1 MRRQLLGLGFAAAS
15 SLLALHAAH
24 ALTGPQPIT
33 IDGGPLGQLEV
44 SGGVDGYG
52 YVMSNT
58 PNGIQSNGINM
69 SSGMFEVQK
78 NTGVL
83 QFTLEVGANS
93 FQVLGAQAY
102 SANGHLANA
111 SVTQF
116 PTGPLYEGYITVAP
130 PNSPVTVSAGM
141 LASLEGYEY
150 GTDYSNAVQLET
162 LLYYVQNNNARGVQA
177 NLTEGPVTAEVQF
190 GDSVDS
196 GVFNTLQALVS
207 YTINSSNVLN
217 VYGAINLGKTGPY
230 TYLYGLPSSTTPAAI
245 GAQAYVN
252 DELIG
257 AFYNYTL
264 GNLSLTPEIQYVYSK
279 KDVLAGVDGQ
289 SSNFGAA
296 VFSDYTFANTPYSIG
311 SWIEYFNSHSSAAA
325 NANWAI
331 GPNSE
336 AIGAAVAPTWQYK
349 NLFARANAG
358 YIYLLH
364 NRDALGNSYGFYGYN
379 NSKSKGQF
387 TGTMEVGLLF

>member
-24 ALTGPQPIT
+24 AMTGPQPIT

-58 PNGIQSNGINM
+58 PDGIQSNGINM

-102 SANGHLANA
+102 EGNGHLANA
-111 SVTQF
+111 SVNQF

-141 LASLEGYEY
+141 LASLEGYES
-150 GTDYSNAVQLET
+150 GLDWNNPSQLET

-177 NLTEGPVTAEVQF
+177 NLTEGPLTAEVQF
-190 GDSVDS
+190 GDSTDS
-196 GVFNTLQALVS
+196 GVWNVIQALVS
-207 YTINSSNVLN
+207 YTFNPDNVLN
-217 VYGAINLGKTGPY
+217 VYGADNLGKTGPY
-230 TYLYGLPSSTTPAAI
+230 TYLYGLPSSTVSGVAMH
-245 GAQAYVN
+245 YVN

-257 AFYNYTL
+257 AFYNYTN
-264 GNLSLTPEIQYVYSK
+264 GNINLVPEVQYVYSK
-279 KDVLAGVDGQ
+279 KDEEIGLHGQ

-296 VFSDYTFANTPYSIG
+296 LFSTYTFANTPYSLG
-311 SWIEYFNSHSSAAA
+311 GWVEYFNSHTNSAD
-325 NANWAI
+325 NDTWAI
-331 GPNSE
+331 GPNAQ
-336 AIGAAVAPTWQYK
+336 AIGAAVSPTWQYK

-364 NRDALGNSYGFYGYN
+364 NRDAQGNSYNGFGWGN
-379 NSKSKGQF
+379 NKGQF
-387 TGTMEVGLLF
+387 TGTLEAGLLF